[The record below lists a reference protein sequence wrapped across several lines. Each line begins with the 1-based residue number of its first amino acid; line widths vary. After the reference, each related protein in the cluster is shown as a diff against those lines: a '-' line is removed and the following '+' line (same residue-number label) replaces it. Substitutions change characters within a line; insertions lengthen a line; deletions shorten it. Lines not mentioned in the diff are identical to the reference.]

1 MMAILYRP
9 SLMILYDL
17 RKRERGEKGG
27 QNERERDE
35 GQRGRVRDGETEM
48 ERQRGRDKV
57 GET

>member
-27 QNERERDE
+27 QNKRDD
-35 GQRGRVRDGETEM
+35 GQRGRDRDGETEM